1 VNQLLKSRIG
11 SELTARM
18 GSGTFRELR
27 TSDPAK
33 NILNLA
39 SNDYLG
45 LSSDPRLQKAGQD
58 AISKF
63 GCSSSASPLVTGFG
77 EAHRDLLALIES
89 WYGFETGIVW
99 NTGYVANQALLSL
112 LPKRGDLVLA
122 DRLIHNSMISGVL
135 ASDARLLRYRHCD
148 LEHLEG
154 LLKKYAVDDRV
165 LFIVT
170 ESVFSMDGD
179 FPDLKRIAD
188 LKEKYGFF
196 WILDEAHA
204 VGWYG
209 KEGSGLA
216 EEFGVLDQV
225 DALVGTLGKALGSMG
240 AYTLFREKAISDYL
254 INFAGEFI
262 YSTYLPPACAA
273 IAIEAIR
280 CVRKSSSLRKRG
292 RDLSTR
298 VRKLLEQFGLDVLPG
313 DSPIISIQIGEADR
327 VVDLARELENRG
339 ILAGA
344 IRPPTVP
351 EGTSRLRISLKADL
365 SDSSTNR
372 FLKALEA
379 ILIDLKWK

>member
-1 VNQLLKSRIG
+1 
-11 SELTARM
+11 M
-18 GSGTFRELR
+18 DSGIFRRLR

-33 NILNLA
+33 GILNLA

-45 LSSDPRLQKAGQD
+45 FSSDPRIQKAGQD

-77 EAHRDLLALIES
+77 KAHRDLLALIES

-99 NTGYVANQALLSL
+99 NTGYGANQAMLGL
-112 LPKRGDLVLA
+112 LPKSGDLVLA

-148 LEHLEG
+148 LEHLEA
-154 LLKKYAVDDRV
+154 LLKKYAIDDRV
-165 LFIVT
+165 LFVVT

-179 FPDLKRIAD
+179 FPDLKGIAD
-188 LKEKYGFF
+188 LKKKYGFF

-216 EEFGVLDQV
+216 EEYGVLDQV
-225 DALVGTLGKALGSMG
+225 DVLVGTLGKALGSMG
-240 AYTLFREKAISDYL
+240 AYTLLHEKAISDYL
-254 INFAGEFI
+254 VNFAGEFI
-262 YSTYLPPACAA
+262 YSTYLPPAYAA
-273 IAIEAIR
+273 IATEAIR
-280 CVRKSSSLRKRG
+280 CVRKSSSLRKTG

-298 VRKLLEQFGLDVLPG
+298 VRMQLEQIGLNVVLS
-313 DSPIISIQIGEADR
+313 DSAIVSIQIGEVDR
-327 VVDLARELENRG
+327 VVNLAKELESRG
-339 ILAGA
+339 ILVGA

-365 SDSSTNR
+365 AESSTNR
-372 FLKALEA
+372 LLGALEE
-379 ILIDLKWK
+379 ILIDLK

>member
-1 VNQLLKSRIG
+1 
-11 SELTARM
+11 M
-18 GSGTFRELR
+18 DSGIFRRLR

-33 NILNLA
+33 GILNLA

-45 LSSDPRLQKAGQD
+45 FSSDPRLQKAGQD

-63 GCSSSASPLVTGFG
+63 GCSSSASPLATGFG
-77 EAHRDLLALIES
+77 KAHRDLLALIES

-99 NTGYVANQALLSL
+99 NTGYGANQAMLGL
-112 LPKRGDLVLA
+112 LPKSGDLVLA

-148 LEHLEG
+148 LEHLEA
-154 LLKKYAVDDRV
+154 LLKKYAIDDRV
-165 LFIVT
+165 LFVVT

-179 FPDLKRIAD
+179 FPDLKGIAN
-188 LKEKYGFF
+188 LKKKYGFF

-216 EEFGVLDQV
+216 EEYGVLDQV

-240 AYTLFREKAISDYL
+240 AYTLFHEKAISDYL
-254 INFAGEFI
+254 ANFAGEFI
-262 YSTYLPPACAA
+262 YSTYLPPACVA
-273 IAIEAIR
+273 IATEAIR
-280 CVRKSSSLRKRG
+280 CVRKSSSLRKTG

-298 VRKLLEQFGLDVLPG
+298 VRMQLEQIGLNVVLS
-313 DSPIISIQIGEADR
+313 DSAIVSIQIGEVDR
-327 VVDLARELENRG
+327 VVNLAKELESRG
-339 ILAGA
+339 ILVGA

-365 SDSSTNR
+365 AESSTNR
-372 FLKALEA
+372 LLEALEE
-379 ILIDLKWK
+379 ILIDLK

>member
-1 VNQLLKSRIG
+1 MALNQFLKERID

-18 GSGTFRELR
+18 DSGIFRRLR

-33 NILNLA
+33 GILNLA

-45 LSSDPRLQKAGQD
+45 FSSDPRLQKAGQD

-99 NTGYVANQALLSL
+99 NTGYGANQALLGL
-112 LPKRGDLVLA
+112 LPKSGDLVLA

-148 LEHLEG
+148 LEHLEA
-154 LLKKYAVDDRV
+154 LLKKYAIDDRV
-165 LFIVT
+165 LFVVT

-179 FPDLKRIAD
+179 FPDLKGIAD
-188 LKEKYGFF
+188 LKKKYGFF

-216 EEFGVLDQV
+216 EEYGVLDQV

-240 AYTLFREKAISDYL
+240 AYTLFHEKAISDYL
-254 INFAGEFI
+254 VNFAGEFI
-262 YSTYLPPACAA
+262 YSTYLPPVCAA
-273 IAIEAIR
+273 IATEAIR
-280 CVRKSSSLRKRG
+280 CVRKSSSLRKTG

-298 VRKLLEQFGLDVLPG
+298 VRMQLEQIGLNVVPS
-313 DSPIISIQIGEADR
+313 DSPIVSIQIGEADR
-327 VVDLARELENRG
+327 VVNLAKELESRG
-339 ILAGA
+339 ILVGA

-351 EGTSRLRISLKADL
+351 EGTSRLRISLKADFAE
-365 SDSSTNR
+365 SSTNR
-372 FLKALEA
+372 LLEALEE
-379 ILIDLKWK
+379 ILIDLK

>member
-1 VNQLLKSRIG
+1 MALNQFLKERID

-18 GSGTFRELR
+18 DSGIFRRLR

-33 NILNLA
+33 GILNLA

-45 LSSDPRLQKAGQD
+45 FSSDPRIQKAGQD

-99 NTGYVANQALLSL
+99 NTGYGANQALLGL
-112 LPKRGDLVLA
+112 LPKSGDLVLA

-148 LEHLEG
+148 LEHLEV
-154 LLKKYAVDDRV
+154 LLKKYAIDDRV
-165 LFIVT
+165 LFVVT

-179 FPDLKRIAD
+179 FPDLKGIAD
-188 LKEKYGFF
+188 LKKKYGFF

-216 EEFGVLDQV
+216 EEYGVSDQV

-240 AYTLFREKAISDYL
+240 AYTLFHEKAISDYL
-254 INFAGEFI
+254 VNFAGEFI
-262 YSTYLPPACAA
+262 YSTYLPPLCAA
-273 IAIEAIR
+273 IATEAIR
-280 CVRKSSSLRKRG
+280 CVRKSSSLRKTG

-298 VRKLLEQFGLDVLPG
+298 VRMQLEQIGLNVVPS
-313 DSPIISIQIGEADR
+313 DSPIVSIQIGDADR
-327 VVDLARELENRG
+327 VVNLAKELESRG
-339 ILAGA
+339 ILVGA

-365 SDSSTNR
+365 AESSTNR
-372 FLKALEA
+372 LLEALEE
-379 ILIDLKWK
+379 ILIDLK